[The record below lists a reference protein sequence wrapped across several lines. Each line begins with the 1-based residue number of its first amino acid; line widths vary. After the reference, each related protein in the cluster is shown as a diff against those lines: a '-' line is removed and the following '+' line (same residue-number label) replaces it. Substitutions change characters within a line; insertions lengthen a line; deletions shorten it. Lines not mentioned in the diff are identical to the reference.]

1 MARVHTD
8 RTHRRAE
15 RAVYAVTGVDPDQG
29 QAWQASARALLAFSA
44 VGVLVL
50 DGIQRLQG

>member
-1 MARVHTD
+1 
-8 RTHRRAE
+8 
-15 RAVYAVTGVDPDQG
+15 VYAVTGVDPDQG